1 MATTHSLP
9 PREPQS
15 LKVTDLPTDILR
27 GIFDHFKD
35 PRMYKPG
42 RVDWCWAQ
50 PYYGLPAKRLAILNS
65 RLTCRI
71 FHKLASPML
80 LPTVRVKLEQG
91 SLDRLDE
98 ISRIPDVAGSVRGIE
113 VILSYRPEVLAN
125 DLARFIA
132 RRKEDIGDIR
142 DLEPHQAEIERAWD
156 EYSRDP
162 DIHDSG
168 NTEYQALL
176 RESYHEYQRRHNE
189 QQRLIDSATFVDTI
203 ASAASRMPLFGSL
216 LFNDEDIFAGHLTR
230 DEREEPSLRSVMIA
244 AEKWTT
250 IEAMAAGI
258 PPAPILSTLPVAIH
272 ELGISLREVGI
283 DCFPMG
289 GQAGPPLVQEPDAL
303 RAACQHLE
311 EVNFWP
317 LGMPRPGYD
326 AAGLRQV
333 NEYLG
338 AILSGHSLDVL
349 NINGK
354 GNVGRYSVGPSH
366 IGPALKALDGRRLKN
381 VLIENAQFT
390 QGEWDG
396 FCAGIGYH
404 LKAAAFSKI
413 SISDGTWGPSIDM
426 LREKTASRC
435 EKGDCEMSLY
445 QLTGGEFTDNDQD
458 VNVANWWDHNRRR
471 AFEL

>member
-1 MATTHSLP
+1 
-9 PREPQS
+9 
-15 LKVTDLPTDILR
+15 
-27 GIFDHFKD
+27 
-35 PRMYKPG
+35 
-42 RVDWCWAQ
+42 
-50 PYYGLPAKRLAILNS
+50 
-65 RLTCRI
+65 
-71 FHKLASPML
+71 
-80 LPTVRVKLEQG
+80 
-91 SLDRLDE
+91 
-98 ISRIPDVAGSVRGIE
+98 
-113 VILSYRPEVLAN
+113 
-125 DLARFIA
+125 
-132 RRKEDIGDIR
+132 
-142 DLEPHQAEIERAWD
+142 
-156 EYSRDP
+156 
-162 DIHDSG
+162 
-168 NTEYQALL
+168 
-176 RESYHEYQRRHNE
+176 
-189 QQRLIDSATFVDTI
+189 
-203 ASAASRMPLFGSL
+203 MPLFGSL
-216 LFNDEDIFAGHLTR
+216 LFNDERCIFLRGISRETSEKNHHYRQCNDRCRKVDDNRGDGGR
-230 DEREEPSLRSVMIA
+230 DPTSADSLD
-244 AEKWTT
+244 
-250 IEAMAAGI
+250 
-258 PPAPILSTLPVAIH
+258 PPRRYPRT
-272 ELGISLREVGI
+272 GTSLREVGI